1 MKRTPEEIMERMDAL
16 LDEYEGAKDKY
27 DRGCFAD
34 KYGERLGQYSD
45 KLKALNGDEFD
56 IVSSAYDEHKN
67 DYSDMSD
74 DDYVNALEDNIKK
87 VIARVW
93 PEAPEEVKEE
103 VAEQVSE
110 AVENP
115 DGETTETHI
124 ETEDKNGDG
133 EISEDEIE
141 THTLTSDEES
151 KEEPK
156 DEEEKT
162 EETAEKVAEATPTKV
177 DDAVVEVATAKP
189 EEVEGTELEE
199 AYTFDKN
206 DPIWK
211 KFH

>member
-1 MKRTPEEIMERMDAL
+1 MRSPEQIDAL
-16 LDEYEGAKDKY
+16 LDKVEGIISEFDGAKDKY

-34 KYGERLGQYSD
+34 KYGDRLGQYSD
-45 KLKALNGDEFD
+45 KLKALNGDDFD
-56 IVSSAYDEHKN
+56 IVKSAYDEHKR

-87 VIARVW
+87 IIARVW

-110 AVENP
+110 AVDNP

-133 EISEDEIE
+133 EISEDEVE

-156 DEEEKT
+156 EEEDAT
-162 EETAEKVAEATPTKV
+162 EKIAEATPTKI
-177 DDAVVEVATAKP
+177 DDAIVEIATAKP
-189 EEVEGTELEE
+189 EEVEGEDL
-199 AYTFDKN
+199 DR
-206 DPIWK
+206 DPIDRRYR
-211 KFH
+211 H

>member
-1 MKRTPEEIMERMDAL
+1 MRSPEQIEAL
-16 LDEYEGAKDKY
+16 LDKVEGIISEFDGAKDKY

-45 KLKALNGDEFD
+45 KLKALNGDDFD
-56 IVSSAYDEHKN
+56 IVKSAYDEHKN

-110 AVENP
+110 AVDNP

-133 EISEDEIE
+133 KISEDEVE

-156 DEEEKT
+156 EEE
-162 EETAEKVAEATPTKV
+162 EEGTAEKVAEATPTKV
-177 DDAVVEVATAKP
+177 DDAIVEVVTAKP
-189 EEVEGTELEE
+189 EEVEGEDL
-199 AYTFDKN
+199 DR
-206 DPIWK
+206 DPIDRRYR
-211 KFH
+211 H